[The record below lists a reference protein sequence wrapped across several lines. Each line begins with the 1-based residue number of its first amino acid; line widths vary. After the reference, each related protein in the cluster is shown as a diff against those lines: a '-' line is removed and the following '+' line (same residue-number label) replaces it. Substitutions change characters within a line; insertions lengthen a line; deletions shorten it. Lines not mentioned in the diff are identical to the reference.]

1 MCHFLF
7 CPRTE
12 SIKSVLGELTSLLNE
27 DKVIPLDSLNPDSAL
42 YWRVLVE
49 YLEAHPEI
57 AENRPVDEPLPELLP
72 ELSTFC
78 NYIKE

>member
-1 MCHFLF
+1 MGFL
-7 CPRTE
+7 CLRSEP
-12 SIKSVLGELTSLLNE
+12 IKTVLEELTKLLNE
-27 DKVIPLDSLNPDSAL
+27 DKVIPVNSLNPDNAL

-57 AENRPVDEPLPELLP
+57 AEERPIDEPLPELLP

>member
-1 MCHFLF
+1 MGFL
-7 CPRTE
+7 CLRSEP
-12 SIKSVLGELTSLLNE
+12 IKTVLEELTKLLNE
-27 DKVIPLDSLNPDSAL
+27 DKVIPVNSLNPDNAL

-49 YLEAHPEI
+49 YLETHPEI
-57 AENRPVDEPLPELLP
+57 AEERPIDEPLPELLP